1 MKFKTKYLTFIG
13 MILIIVSCEDFLD
26 HNVTRSLTDDNIG
39 DVIAK
44 KPTALAP
51 FLESAYRRFG
61 GDGLYAR
68 NLFYCLNEQAH
79 EFDLDWTGTLGWNE
93 FAQNNMTSTNE
104 MLPGFFTNFYTVINN
119 CNLVITLANKVD
131 QSAMSASDI
140 KLINDYKGQALFI
153 RAHCHFDLLRL
164 FGEKGPRFGGAYP
177 ANKDDRGIPLILG
190 LASADDPATLY
201 PARSTV
207 EECYTAILAD
217 LNEALTLIGD
227 NQIPANT
234 TVRTPGSLDLVYT
247 KDSGWAQKPAVI
259 ALLGKVYLY
268 MNDFANAKTKFDQ
281 ILADTRFALDK
292 PVNFTDYI
300 QHNDNSCESIFQF
313 QYYYDAVRQARGQNN
328 PLQQL
333 ALINTNV
340 QNAWLNTFLQ
350 PPQTFQRYGCGT
362 PNQDP
367 RIYETS
373 LYDHTWD
380 KWSTATTPP
389 VWKIIDVN
397 APTFRCYVR
406 KVIDFYNYSGPHL
419 SHKNVDMIRLADV
432 YLMYAE
438 VQLQLGNVASAT
450 EYVNKV
456 RRRAWAEADYNVPGT
471 MGEDFA
477 TVTMAVIQEER
488 FKELFFE
495 PHRWFD
501 LCRWGILEQELAK
514 YPSTR
519 AGIVK
524 YDDIDYYCPIPIA
537 QLNVNPALEQ
547 SDGY

>member
-1 MKFKTKYLTFIG
+1 MNYKIKYLTFIG
-13 MILIIVSCEDFLD
+13 MILIFASCEDFLD
-26 HNVTRSLTDDNIG
+26 HSVTRSLTDENIG
-39 DVIAK
+39 EVIAK

-51 FLESAYRRFG
+51 FLESAYRRWG

-93 FAQNNMTSTNE
+93 FAQNDMTSTNE
-104 MLPGFFTNFYTVINN
+104 MLPGFYTNYYLAINN
-119 CNLVITLANKVD
+119 ANLVINLAGKID
-131 QSAMSASDI
+131 QSILSESD
-140 KLINDYKGQALFI
+140 KALVNNYKGEALFI

-177 ANKDDRGIPLILG
+177 ANKDAKGIPLITE
-190 LASADDPATLY
+190 LATADKIY
-201 PARSTV
+201 IQRSTV
-207 EECYTAILAD
+207 GECYASILAD
-217 LNEALTLIGD
+217 LKESLNLIGD

-234 TVRTPGSLDLVYT
+234 TVRKPGSLDVHYT
-247 KDSGWAQKPAVI
+247 KDSGWAQKPAVL

-268 MNDFANAKTKFDQ
+268 MNNFQEAKTMFEAV
-281 ILADTRFALDK
+281 IADPRFALDK

-300 QHNDNSCESIFQF
+300 QHNDNNPECIFSF
-313 QYYYDAVRQARGQNN
+313 QYYYDPVRQARGQNN

-340 QNAWLNTFLQ
+340 ANAWLNTFID
-350 PPQTFQRYGCGT
+350 PHTFARFDCGT
-362 PNQDP
+362 PKQDP
-367 RIYETS
+367 RIYEVS
-373 LYDHTWD
+373 LYDHTWS
-380 KWSTATTPP
+380 KWSTATTEP
-389 VWKIIDVN
+389 VWTTIDVN
-397 APTFRCYVR
+397 APSFRCYIR
-406 KVIDFYNYSGPHL
+406 KVIDFYNWSGPHL

-438 VQLQLGNVASAT
+438 TMLQLGNTATAT

-456 RRRAWAEADYNVPGT
+456 RRRAWAEANYNSPGT
-471 MGEDFA
+471 KGEDFTA
-477 TVTMAVIQEER
+477 VTMPIIQEER
-488 FKELFFE
+488 YKELFFE

-501 LCRWGILEQELAK
+501 LCRWGILDKELAK

-524 YDDIDYYCPIPIA
+524 YEDMDYYCPIPIA
-537 QLNVNPALEQ
+537 QLNVNPALKQ
-547 SDGY
+547 SESY